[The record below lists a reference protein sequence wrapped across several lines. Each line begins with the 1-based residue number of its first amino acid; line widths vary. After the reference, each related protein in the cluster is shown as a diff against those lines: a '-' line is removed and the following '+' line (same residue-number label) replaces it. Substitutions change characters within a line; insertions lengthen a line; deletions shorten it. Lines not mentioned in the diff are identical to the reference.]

1 MGNVYDL
8 FLDDED
14 RGAGNVDSLAD
25 RFGVPAPLARAL
37 MGMESGGRA
46 DAVSPKGARGR
57 FQVMPG
63 TLREMGVDPAS
74 ATPEQM
80 DEAGLGYLRKQYD
93 RFGRWDLAL
102 AAYHAGPGS
111 IRDGRI
117 PDTSDGITRTPDYVK
132 RILGAAERDGT
143 LDAPEPRQD
152 AARAPRNVFDMLLE
166 GRAPVRDDFDARMER
181 AKQSMANAPVGLIE
195 EAGRGARRGLESLGA
210 GASALIGRDS
220 SVVASDL
227 ADVAQVPRSAAQ
239 QQYEEQ
245 LKTATEGFDRAQGF
259 AESTG
264 AVIDIIKAVFGN
276 PTQAARATAESLA
289 ASSPAFV
296 GAMAGAGAGALAGPA
311 GSVIGGLVGFL
322 GGSLATNTQVEM
334 ASRLDEKLRERG
346 VDTANV
352 QQTIAALEQNPTDVS
367 DARSEAIR
375 AGLATTVVEGV
386 VDLGTVGAARA
397 LKPATSLI
405 GTAMRAGAAAGA
417 QGLGEGLGAAAGD
430 AAAGD
435 PASPGSNIAE
445 GLMGIIPG
453 IPEAAGAV
461 YAGRNLPFA
470 KALRDIDSAQTIE
483 EVVAAAATALGTQT
497 VDDGLTPEQREEREL
512 RMGEAR
518 LRGLNLVDD
527 AQALAPARAARDEA
541 NRVAGSEMLG
551 DAQDLAAIQ
560 DNQRALRET
569 DARAA
574 GSAMLDTAQEVAGLR
589 RMNRD
594 ADARAAGAGMV
605 DDAQFVASVR
615 GVPSSLIGGAM
626 AAGEGTAT
634 LPRESTAVEGD
645 GDWRAF
651 GPESGSMGVPRA
663 DMPQIRP
670 ETHGPLVNFLKARGV
685 ESTLDEVPAGRL
697 RPTQAEYSPA
707 KVESA
712 RDAGAG
718 EKRVLVSSD
727 GYVVD
732 GHHRWLAAFLDDA
745 PVKVIRLDA
754 PVRELLDLV
763 REFPSAGQADGGL
776 PGTTAPADAP
786 VKSDGAALNSPADPA
801 RAAAEAKRDD
811 AIARLGELLGGE
823 QPASGGLISRA
834 VDEPVTEPEPRA
846 RERTPAQL
854 AAQKAKREG
863 YAQKNPFLSFLGRHG
878 VSMALQKDIVGETG
892 RRGNRMIPY
901 HGPMFRRDGLNIDLL
916 AERAIEAGFL
926 SASDVADAADNGG
939 TRKLAGM
946 ILRAFQGERVLRPD
960 EQTAALEQE
969 MQSAYDDFVAT
980 ESEQDGDAGSADD
993 PEVDEAAVALAEA
1006 FDEDELNALFREVG
1020 AGTEDLDDAQLEALA
1035 DEGLALLI
1043 AEADAEAAGGP
1054 VEAASPDAAPADA
1067 GDRQGG
1073 GDEGDAP
1080 RQPGLIA
1087 QAAADEPTPPVA
1099 PGFVRYYHGGTDTR
1113 GASGALWFSSDLR
1126 YAKGYAAK
1134 SAKGGRLFYVDV
1146 PKDDPVRGGDAEFGV
1161 QPPQNIELPAEWADQ
1176 RQPFVEAAPADDFTL
1191 TGQTPEQLRA
1201 ADDARRRADAERARR
1216 DAAPPPDD
1224 FVLTG
1229 SDSPADQARARGQM
1243 ELGDAPPPVS
1253 DVIGRKPDPRSISYS
1268 SDRMVALRAITD
1280 DAKRLDEVARMGA
1293 DAIQRIGLMPD
1304 VVASFDLTAQSA
1316 NVPPLRL
1323 REAVIEKLRE
1333 AGYGEERLA
1342 NLARKLGVSAAPPP
1356 APAAPTTAK
1365 EPTREGQGQEAAEAE
1380 VLTPSGGAERPRM
1393 KAPPKKG
1400 EAPAVDVPLFD
1411 TYADAR
1417 TWIEEQSR
1425 LAGGK
1430 TKFRATDAYKA
1441 AFPQLQ
1447 VLYQAERES
1456 GDAKRWE
1463 RLRQSGAAVGDRVQV
1478 FVGGILGG
1486 RAVTGTIVDYG
1497 GRPHVA
1503 IDGKMTVSRNGRV
1516 SEVGRVPWD
1525 DRWGPIKVRSA
1536 AADDTPALTPPP
1548 KAGSD
1553 EARMAAAQAKA
1564 AKAIDDLANLLG
1576 GKKFITPEQQRKLLP
1591 ILVDL
1596 MDALATMGA
1605 IKFKQLARQ
1614 VLEVIRAKLG
1624 PDIADQITLRDLQ
1637 SAYLSVGQNHE
1648 GSDDPA
1654 AIFSVTSLDAIM
1666 EAQEPTDA
1674 PGSDPNLER
1683 DRLDAADGDEEVG
1696 TPVPPGAAGP
1706 RSGAAGGGVAAGG
1719 GRRSGRRDPSLPGPG
1734 TTTGREPR
1742 GDAVRGGDQQPLPS
1756 DLPPGVDESE
1766 RVDDPRPDGVP
1777 ADAEG
1782 AGGAGEP
1789 RRDPSE
1795 VDRRRAQRA
1804 AESIRV
1810 KVGDRANIDETLPY
1824 LTDGQR
1830 ADVAFAEA
1838 RFAKDDGHGVLFTNG
1853 TGTGK
1858 TFTGLGIVKRFA
1870 RRGRDNV
1877 LVVVPSQTIAAD
1889 WVRSGQALDLD
1900 IKLLANTKDNGGSGP
1915 VITTY
1920 ANLSENASLALR
1932 KWDLVVADEAHKL
1945 SENADGEPTEALR
1958 VLRALTGHRDGKFL
1972 FAQLRYP
1979 EQHAAMVAASQA
1991 LSAANRSNDTPMEL
2005 LRQLDAEDNRARAA
2019 WDAVKAKA
2027 DAEFDRVAA
2036 NRPKATFLSATPFA
2050 YEKNTDW
2057 ANGYL
2062 YDYAETFD
2070 GRTGY
2075 NSGSPQAQFMIRHF
2089 GYRMRVGKLTEPG
2102 PEVDRGLMQR
2112 AFNSWMKKNGVLSGR
2127 SLDVP
2132 FDYDRRFQTVESGIG
2147 NRIDEALAWLN
2158 ENEPGRFALRELI
2171 NGQFDH
2177 LTRRRILEGIKA
2189 EEVVPYIRAHLAA
2202 GRKVLVFH
2210 DYRSD
2215 YTPFHPFKLQIAA
2228 DAQDNNGV
2236 ALLPL
2241 YMQFK
2246 SAFKDLIAYPF
2257 EQQRTAPER
2266 LAAEFPD
2273 VLLFNG
2279 AVSTRLRREA
2289 KEKFNDPASGRD
2301 LILVQSAAGREGI
2314 SLHDT
2319 DGKMQRVLIHLG
2331 LPTAPTAAIQ
2341 QEGRIMR
2348 FGQASDAM
2356 FRYLNTGTSWE
2367 RWAFASTIARRAS
2380 AAENM
2385 AQGEEARGLLDS
2397 FVTAFESS
2405 GDFPPGHP
2413 DEGKGGKAMDRM
2425 LAGAISLFER
2435 AKSFYFA
2442 QPKKNARTKSQEG
2455 VSYFATPEPLGLK
2468 MVEWAGQPANARY
2481 LEPSAGH
2488 GAIARWFPE
2497 LASRTAVEPS
2507 PELGSRLALA
2517 FDGRIVRSSFED
2529 LDIVN
2534 KYDAIV
2540 MNPPFNKEGGVG
2552 GKLAAEHLIK
2562 AWKHLA
2568 PGGRLVAI
2576 IPDGPSMGRHM
2587 EKVYEAWQEQN
2598 RKEREAV
2605 VTVFR
2610 AQIDLPTVTFER
2622 AATQVRARVIVFEKR
2637 PANWPADQGL
2647 YTQQDLSSE
2656 ESIGEFFDRLE
2667 GIMVPPVAPP
2677 VTAESLAAA
2686 APPRADAPSTSVR
2699 DVKTWEQEHSQTG
2712 ATQYMATPAERVDDV
2727 LYRKLADLAKKHN
2740 GYYSRYKNAVMRV
2753 KPGFV
2758 FKTALERQAWMD
2770 DARQAMGERP
2780 AMSRAAPEATATA
2793 RRTMA
2798 AVGGMPIRRLTRIVD
2813 GIRSRWANAPDIE
2826 VVASAA
2832 DLPDRVQ
2839 AEIGRQEA
2847 GGAQAA
2853 PQGVYWNGTVY
2864 LVADQL
2870 PTEGAVVETLLHE
2883 TLGHYG
2889 LRGVFGARLN
2899 PLLDRLALARPAQMR
2914 EKARDY
2920 GLSLAS
2926 VEERRAVAEELL
2938 AEIAQ
2943 YEPSLTIVDRLLV
2956 LVRDWLRMIGF
2967 DIEWSDADVIAKAI
2981 LPARRFVEGAPRAQR
2996 TNAQAAPM
3004 QGGGERAFRDADK
3017 LTDITQGAAFREQ
3030 GLRGLEVP
3038 QQRVVLSIV
3047 VGAIRNAEVRRRV
3060 VELVPVDV
3068 VHDLAG
3074 RKGAP
3079 EALLGQP
3086 PVLKDLAAINSKD
3099 AVPVRVD
3106 AADALVRA
3114 VARIAAERL
3123 GSADEGSLPLAL
3135 DAAMGASEANAPAAG
3150 APEAGVAA
3158 ERAGAGPGSSRAARE
3173 GDAAA
3178 STSKIDLTQDAAPV
3192 SGVERDASGVTA
3204 LGASPILATSDAP
3217 AAARGPRLST
3227 LLRRYG
3233 QQPESAQEAA
3243 RWLSDGWRVF
3253 VAHEMDEEPV
3263 EVTSVERLLDY
3274 TYAEDQ
3280 MIGLPPGAGGAASA
3294 SPSSSAGPVRALI
3307 DGMRF
3312 ATGSG
3317 QARAAADAFL
3327 GRALVNADSGIAAT
3341 VSRAALDK
3349 MLSKGVVDGSVSPQA
3364 HMRAVANLDHLFAL
3378 ALRRLSRPG
3387 KKAADGENVKAI
3399 HHFDAPLPFDG
3410 RVLRVKIMAKEFAA
3424 VEQGARLYL
3433 VQAVEVVDAGVV
3445 GGDPVV
3451 SGQSRSGQQ
3460 TASPPPPGVE
3470 RRFAELVEEVKRQ
3483 ADRPAFARPST
3494 GRRTWDTPEP
3504 SKLDDFL
3511 YTLQDKQIDMR
3522 RVVQAIKAKVGQIAD
3537 RWNPYLQE
3545 ELYHGRTAKR
3555 VKDFLDFELRPL
3567 LTDMQMRG
3575 VALPEFEKFLH
3586 ARHAEERNVQIA
3598 KINPKMPDGGSG
3610 MTTADAQA
3618 YLAGLDPAKRRA
3630 YEALAA
3636 KVDAITKGTRDGLV
3650 ADGLEKKEAIDRWTK
3665 AYSNYVPLM
3674 REEVEETGAGTGMG
3688 FSVRGPASRRAMG
3701 SDKGVVDI
3709 LANLAM
3715 QRERAIIRAEKNRV
3729 AKALYGLAVKNP
3741 NTEFW
3746 KPVNPRLFPAWSA
3759 KQKQKLEA
3767 ELLSMGLDPVDAAGL
3782 VREPVQR
3789 YVDPRDG
3796 LVHERVNPAL
3806 RGRDNVLSLRV
3817 NGEDRFLF
3825 FNATD
3830 ERAARMAHSLKNLDV
3845 DQLGRVLSASAVAS
3859 RWFASVNT
3867 QYNPIFGVVNL
3878 TRDVQSALFNLSTTP
3893 IAGKQAAVLG
3903 HTVSALRGIYAD
3915 IRAHRAGKAPSSTWA
3930 QLWEE
3935 FQREGG
3941 QTGFRD
3947 MWATAGDR
3955 TKALESEIRQIG
3967 EGKARGAGRAIFAWL
3982 SDYNETLENAT
3993 RLAAYKV
4000 ALDAGQSKQQAA
4012 SIAKNLTVNFNRKG
4026 QITQQAGALY
4036 AFFNASVQGT
4046 ARLAETL
4053 AGPKGRK
4060 IIAGG
4065 LILGVA
4071 QAMLLAAAGF
4081 DDDDPPEFVR
4091 ERNLVI
4097 PIGGQQYVTIP
4108 MPLGLHVLPSFSRIT
4123 TEWVLSGFRKPAD
4136 RLAAIVSMLA
4146 ETFNPIGN
4154 AGLSLQTIT
4163 PTVVDP
4169 LAALAENKDFTGRP
4183 IARENINTMQPK
4195 PGFERTRDSASW
4207 AAKQLAYWL
4216 NAASGG
4222 TDFTPG
4228 LLSPT
4233 PDQIDY
4239 LVGQVTGG
4247 VGRELLKAQQTA
4259 GGLASGEEIAPYKM
4273 PLVGRFYGD
4282 ASSGA
4287 SESARFFDNLK
4298 TVYQAKAEMDGRR
4311 RAGESV
4317 AAYMREHPES
4327 RLVTAASQVD
4337 RDLDEMKKE
4346 RREAARR
4353 GATAEQLRRLDDRMK
4368 ARMAAFNRRV
4378 EALQQ

>member
-37 MGMESGGRA
+37 MAMESGGRA

-102 AAYHAGPGS
+102 GAYHAGPGS

-117 PDTSDGITRTPDYVK
+117 PDTSDGITRTPDYVR
-132 RILGAAERDGT
+132 RILDAAERDGP
-143 LDAPEPRQD
+143 LDAAEPRQD
-152 AARAPRNVFDMLLE
+152 AARAPRNVFDMLME
-166 GRAPVRDDFDARMER
+166 GRAPTRDDFDARMER
-181 AKQSMANAPVGLIE
+181 AKQSMANAPVGLAE
-195 EAGRGARRGLESLGA
+195 EVGRGLRSGIERLGA
-210 GASALIGRDS
+210 GGSALIGRDS

-245 LKTATEGFDRAQGF
+245 LQAATEAFDRAEGF

-264 AVIDIIKAVFGN
+264 AVVGIIKAVFGS

-289 ASSPAFV
+289 SSSPAF
-296 GAMAGAGAGALAGPA
+296 AGAAAGALAGAAVPVPGA
-311 GSVIGGLVGFL
+311 SVILGLVGYL

-334 ASRLDEKLRERG
+334 ASRLDEKLRARG
-346 VDTANV
+346 VDTADP
-352 QQTIAALEQNPTDVS
+352 QATIAALEQNPTDVS

-375 AGLATTVVEGV
+375 AGLATTAVEGV
-386 VDLGTVGAARA
+386 VDLATVGAARA
-397 LKPATSLI
+397 LRPATSLI
-405 GTAMRAGAAAGA
+405 GTAVRAGAAAGA
-417 QGLGEGLGAAAGD
+417 QGFGEGLGAAAGD

-461 YAGRNLPFA
+461 YAGRRLPFA
-470 KALRDIDSAQTIE
+470 KALKDIDSAQTVE

-527 AQALAPARAARDEA
+527 AQALAPARGARDAA
-541 NRVAGSEMLG
+541 NRAAGAEMVG

-560 DNQRALRET
+560 ENQRALREA

-594 ADARAAGAGMV
+594 ADARAAGASMV
-605 DDAQFVASVR
+605 DDAQFVASVS
-615 GVPSSLIGGAM
+615 GVPRSLIGGAM
-626 AAGEGTAT
+626 AAGERTAT

-651 GPESGSMGVPRA
+651 APESGSMGVPRA

-712 RDAGAG
+712 REAGAG
-718 EKRVLVSSD
+718 DKRVLVSSD

-732 GHHRWLAAFLDDA
+732 GHHRWLAAFMDEA
-745 PVKVIRLDA
+745 PVRVIRLSA
-754 PVRELLDLV
+754 PATQLLDLI
-763 REFPSAGQADGGL
+763 REFPSAGLADGGM
-776 PGTTAPADAP
+776 APAGRFDPQGLRAGTPEYEAAFQQWADTQQGQRDAQGTAGRRAENQSAVEKRDAWRNKLREWFLGAKDGDTITDTGTGQAYKVVEKVRKDGTKTKVLVAVDENGNALP
-786 VKSDGAALNSPADPA
+786 DGRAATGIAQVGDRVDGLDNGSIDEDTGAAYPETEGQSLATSLGKMLEDGDAKTSSPV

-878 VSMALQKDIVGETG
+878 VSMALQKDITGETG
-892 RRGNRMIPY
+892 KRGQRLIPY
-901 HGPMFRRDGLNIDLL
+901 HGPLFRRDGLNIDLL

-926 SASDVADAADNGG
+926 SAADLADETDFGG
-939 TRKLAGM
+939 TRKLADM

-969 MQSAYDDFVAT
+969 MRDAYQEFADT
-980 ESEQDGDAGSADD
+980 EAEQDGGAEPVDA
-993 PEVDEAAVALAEA
+993 PEVEDAAVALAEA
-1006 FDEDELNALFREVG
+1006 FDEDEVNALLAEVG
-1020 AGTEDLDDAQLEALA
+1020 YGAEDLDDAQLEALA
-1035 DEGLALLI
+1035 DEGLRLL
-1043 AEADAEAAGGP
+1043 AEEADAEAAGGP
-1054 VEAASPDAAPADA
+1054 VEAGGADAAPADA
-1067 GDRQGG
+1067 GDRARG
-1073 GDEGDAP
+1073 GDQGDAP
-1080 RQPGLIA
+1080 RPQGLIA
-1087 QAAADEPTPPVA
+1087 QAAAEPT
-1099 PGFVRYYHGGTDTR
+1099 
-1113 GASGALWFSSDLR
+1113 
-1126 YAKGYAAK
+1126 
-1134 SAKGGRLFYVDV
+1134 
-1146 PKDDPVRGGDAEFGV
+1146 
-1161 QPPQNIELPAEWADQ
+1161 
-1176 RQPFVEAAPADDFTL
+1176 APADDFEL
-1191 TGQTPEQLRA
+1191 TGQTPDQVRA

-1216 DAAPPPDD
+1216 DAAPPPDT
-1224 FVLTG
+1224 FRLTG
-1229 SDSPADQARARGQM
+1229 SDRAADVAEAAGQQSLLDAPADTNPVKGETKSPAR
-1243 ELGDAPPPVS
+1243 ET
-1253 DVIGRKPDPRSISYS
+1253 KPASSETPAADPKGPQ
-1268 SDRMVALRAITD
+1268 DRQ
-1280 DAKRLDEVARMGA
+1280 G
-1293 DAIQRIGLMPD
+1293 
-1304 VVASFDLTAQSA
+1304 
-1316 NVPPLRL
+1316 L
-1323 REAVIEKLRE
+1323 REIDRYRGKVDSDAAELAGQIRDEADEADFDPAEAVAAIKQWAKDGPVAADDLRD
-1333 AGYGEERLA
+1333 AVYERLPQ
-1342 NLARKLGVSAAPPP
+1342 KLVDRLKKAWMAEAKKPPAAPP

-1393 KAPPKKG
+1393 KAPPK
-1400 EAPAVDVPLFD
+1400 
-1411 TYADAR
+1411 
-1417 TWIEEQSR
+1417 
-1425 LAGGK
+1425 
-1430 TKFRATDAYKA
+1430 
-1441 AFPQLQ
+1441 
-1447 VLYQAERES
+1447 
-1456 GDAKRWE
+1456 
-1463 RLRQSGAAVGDRVQV
+1463 
-1478 FVGGILGG
+1478 
-1486 RAVTGTIVDYG
+1486 
-1497 GRPHVA
+1497 
-1503 IDGKMTVSRNGRV
+1503 
-1516 SEVGRVPWD
+1516 
-1525 DRWGPIKVRSA
+1525 
-1536 AADDTPALTPPP
+1536 
-1548 KAGSD
+1548 AGSD
-1553 EARMAAAQAKA
+1553 EARMRAAQDKA
-1564 AKAIDDLANLLG
+1564 ARAIDDLAKLLG
-1576 GKKFITPEQQRKLLP
+1576 ARKDITPEQQRKLLP

-1614 VLEVIRAKLG
+1614 TLEMIRASKNAG
-1624 PDIADQITLRDLQ
+1624 PEVADQITLRDLQ

-1648 GSDDPA
+1648 GSDEPA

-2943 YEPSLTIVDRLLV
+2943 YEPNLTIIDRLIV
-2956 LVRDWLRMIGF
+2956 AVRDWLRMIGF
-2967 DIEWSDADVIAKAI
+2967 EVEWSDADVIAKAI
-2981 LPARRFVEGAPRAQR
+2981 LPARRFVEGASPSNRS
-2996 TNAQAAPM
+2996 NAQAATV
-3004 QGGGERAFRDADK
+3004 QGSGERAFRDAEK
-3017 LTDITQGAAFREQ
+3017 LADIAQGAAFREQ

-3038 QQRVVLSIV
+3038 QQRVVLAIV

-3068 VHDLAG
+3068 VNDLAG
-3074 RKGAP
+3074 RQGAP

-3086 PVLKDLAAINSKD
+3086 PVLKGLAAINSQD
-3099 AVPVRVD
+3099 SIPVRVD

-3123 GSADEGSLPLAL
+3123 GAANERAFPLDL
-3135 DAAMGASEANAPAAG
+3135 DAAMEATEADAATAG
-3150 APEAGVAA
+3150 ATEAGIGA
-3158 ERAGAGPGSSRAARE
+3158 ERAGAGARSGRAARE
-3173 GDAAA
+3173 RDAAA
-3178 STSKIDLTQDAAPV
+3178 GTGKIDGTQDAAPIG
-3192 SGVERDASGVTA
+3192 GVERDAPGVRA
-3204 LGASPILATSDAP
+3204 PRASPILADEP

-3227 LLRRYG
+3227 LLRRHG
-3233 QQPESAQEAA
+3233 QQPASPQEAA

-3253 VAHEMDEEPV
+3253 VAHDLDEQPF
-3263 EVTSVERLLDY
+3263 EVTSVDQLLDY

-3280 MIGLPPGAGGAASA
+3280 MIGLPPWVGGAAASRSGTSA
-3294 SPSSSAGPVRALI
+3294 DPVRALI

-3312 ATGSG
+3312 AIGSD
-3317 QARAAADAFL
+3317 QARVAADAFL
-3327 GRALVNADSGIAAT
+3327 GRTLVNLDSGVAAT

-3349 MLSKGVVDGSVSPQA
+3349 MLSKAVVDASVSPQA
-3364 HMRAVANLDHLFAL
+3364 HMRAVANLDHLFSL

-3387 KKAADGENVKAI
+3387 KKQGDGENVRAV

-3424 VEQGARLYL
+3424 AEQGTRLYL

-3470 RRFAELVEEVKRQ
+3470 RRFAELADEVKRQ
-3483 ADRPAFARPST
+3483 AERPAMARAP
-3494 GRRTWDTPEP
+3494 GRRTWDTPEA

-3522 RVVQAIKAKVGQIAD
+3522 RVVQAVKAKVGQIAD

-3586 ARHAEERNVQIA
+3586 ARHAEERNIQVA

-3610 MTTADAQA
+3610 MTTADARA
-3618 YLAGLDPAKRRA
+3618 YLAAIPREKLGHFR
-3630 YEALAA
+3630 ALAT
-3636 KVDAITKGTRDGLV
+3636 KVDAITKGTRDSLV
-3650 ADGLEKKEAIDRWTK
+3650 ADGLEKKETIDAWSK
-3665 AYSNYVPLM
+3665 AYKEYVPLM

-3806 RGRDNVLSLRV
+3806 RGRDNVLSVRV

-3830 ERAARMAHSLKNLDV
+3830 ERAARMAHSLKSLDV

-3893 IAGKQAAVLG
+3893 IAGKQMAVLG

-3915 IRAHRAGKAPSSTWA
+3915 IRAHRAGKQPSSSWA

-3947 MWATAGDR
+3947 MWASAGER
-3955 TKALESEIRQIG
+3955 TKSLESEIRQIG
-3967 EGKARGAGRAIFAWL
+3967 QGKLRGAGRAMFAWL

-4000 ALDAGQSKQQAA
+4000 ALEQGISKQQAA

-4053 AGPKGRK
+4053 RGPMGKK
-4060 IIAGG
+4060 IVAGG

-4081 DDDDPPEFVR
+4081 DDDDPPDFVR

-4097 PIGGQQYVTIP
+4097 PIGGQQYVSIP
-4108 MPLGLHVLPSFSRIT
+4108 MPLGLHVLPGISRIT

-4136 RLAAIVSMLA
+4136 RVAQLAGMLA
-4146 ETFNPIGN
+4146 ETFNPVGN

-4169 LAALAENKDFTGRP
+4169 LAALAENRDFSGRP
-4183 IARENINTMQPK
+4183 IARENVNSLQPK
-4195 PGFERTRDSASW
+4195 PGFERTRDTASW
-4207 AAKQLAYWL
+4207 VSKQLAYWL

-4259 GGLASGEEIAPYKM
+4259 GALAGGEEIAPYKV
-4273 PLVGRFYGD
+4273 PLAGRFYGD

-4298 TVYQAKAEMDGRR
+4298 TVYQHKAEMDGRR
-4311 RAGESV
+4311 RAGESI
-4317 AAYMREHPES
+4317 ALYMRENPES
-4327 RLVTAASQVD
+4327 RLVTLASQID
-4337 RDLDEMKKE
+4337 RDIDELRKD
-4346 RREAARR
+4346 RREAAKR
-4353 GATAEQLRRLDDRMK
+4353 GASAEQLRRLDDAIK
-4368 ARMAAFNRRV
+4368 ARMAAFNRRI
-4378 EALQQ
+4378 EAVAG